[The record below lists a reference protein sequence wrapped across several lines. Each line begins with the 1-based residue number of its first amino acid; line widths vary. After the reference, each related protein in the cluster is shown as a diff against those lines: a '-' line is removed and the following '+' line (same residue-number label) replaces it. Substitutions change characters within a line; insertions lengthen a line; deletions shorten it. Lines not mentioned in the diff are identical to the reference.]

1 MKSINKSTIYIALG
15 TLLVG
20 VLIGWFFFADGKK
33 ATHSDSD
40 ASEHAESQIWTCTMH
55 PQIRMTEPGDCPIC
69 GMELVSLRT
78 GSSSEDPSTLSMSP
92 SAMSLANVQTSV
104 VEKQKPVKEI
114 RMNGKVK
121 ADETRVFSQ
130 VSHIQGRIER
140 LMVNFTGESIRKG
153 QIVAY
158 VYSPELATGQ
168 EELFEAYKIKESQP
182 ELYRASREKLKN
194 WKLTESQIDK
204 ILSSG
209 QIQETFP
216 VLSDVSGVVINKR
229 VNSGDYVQKG
239 QALFE
244 VANLSRVWVL
254 FDVYENDIQWM
265 KSGDE
270 VEFSVQSLP
279 GKILKSRIS
288 FIDPVIDPAR
298 RVASV
303 RIEISNAGEYLKPDM
318 FATGIVKTPLS
329 SQKEALIVP
338 KSSVLWTGKRSVVY
352 VKESGA
358 GANFKMREVT
368 LGPVLGD
375 GYLIKEGLSEG
386 EEVVTN
392 GTFSIDAAAQLAGK
406 PSMMNPE
413 GGAISTGHNH
423 GGMSSNN
430 SASTNHSIVTNK
442 KITTA
447 LQPLFNDY
455 LLLKDALVADDN
467 VKAKKIASGLSANL
481 KKVSMGLFKGPAHEV
496 WMEYSAK
503 SEISLINI
511 KKAESITDIRVSF
524 KELSEQFIFLANTFG
539 PFEKPLFIHYCSMYD
554 NNKGAKWI
562 NATKEIKN
570 PYYGASMLTC
580 GELVEEI
587 K

>member
-20 VLIGWFFFADGKK
+20 VLIGWLFFADGKK

-69 GMELVSLRT
+69 GMELVPLRT

-130 VSHIQGRIER
+130 ASHIQGRIER

-229 VNSGDYVQKG
+229 VNTGDYVQKG
-239 QALFE
+239 QSLFE

-270 VEFSVQSLP
+270 VEFTVQSLP

-303 RIEISNAGEYLKPDM
+303 RIEISNAGEHLKPDM

-358 GANFKMREVT
+358 GANLKMREVT
-368 LGPVLGD
+368 LGPALGD

-430 SASTNHSIVTNK
+430 PASANHSIVTNK

-496 WMEYSAK
+496 WMEHSAK
-503 SEISLINI
+503 SEKSLVNI
-511 KKAESITDIRVSF
+511 KKAESIADIRVQF
-524 KELSEQFIFLANTFG
+524 KELSEQFIFLAKTFG
-539 PFEKPLFIHYCSMYD
+539 PFEKPLFIQHCPMAN
-554 NNKGAKWI
+554 NNKGADWI
-562 NATKEIKN
+562 SKDEKIQN
-570 PYYGASMLTC
+570 PYYGEDMIGC
-580 GELVEEI
+580 GEVTKTI